1 LASSPRRRRD
11 PPSQATADRQERV
24 DKFLT
29 TALKLFAERDYA
41 AVRMQDIGRVCRVNH
56 SLIYYYFPNKLA
68 LFNAAIEH
76 LIANT
81 HGRYQRLAER
91 HFDDPVAL
99 LNDWID
105 TNIELAPAL
114 RQLVR
119 VLFEYSGPRDRSVSV
134 DAAIRRFYAQERHII
149 ASGIRQGMKL
159 GLFQRVDADEL
170 AGIVS
175 TQIDGIF
182 FGSMM
187 RPDVNF
193 REQMEKLR
201 ALLWQL
207 LGHAP
212 GRDARAPRRP
222 AARS

>member
-1 LASSPRRRRD
+1 MANSRRRRHQ
-11 PPSQATADRQERV
+11 PPTEANDARQERI
-24 DKFLT
+24 DEFLT
-29 TALKLFAERDYA
+29 IALKLFAERDYA

-81 HGRYQRLAER
+81 HASYQRLAEK
-91 HFDDPVAL
+91 HHNDPVAL

-105 TNIELAPAL
+105 TNIKLAPAL

-119 VLFEYSGPRDRSVSV
+119 VLFEYAGPRDRSVSV
-134 DAAIRRFYAQERHII
+134 DAAIKRFYAQERHII
-149 ASGIRQGMKL
+149 SSGIRQGIAL
-159 GLFQRVDADEL
+159 QLFNRIDPDEL

-187 RPDVNF
+187 RPDVNL

-201 ALLWQL
+201 GLLWQL
-207 LGHAP
+207 LGHAAG
-212 GRDARAPRRP
+212 GRSRRSPRR
-222 AARS
+222 STKS

>member
-1 LASSPRRRRD
+1 MADIRRRRYR
-11 PPSQATADRQERV
+11 PPTEANHTRQQRIDR
-24 DKFLT
+24 FLT
-29 TALKLFAERDYA
+29 IALKLFAERDYA

-68 LFNAAIEH
+68 LFNGAIEH

-81 HGRYQRLAER
+81 HASYQRLAEKHR
-91 HFDDPVAL
+91 NDPVAL

-105 TNIELAPAL
+105 TNIEMAPAL

-119 VLFEYSGPRDRSVSV
+119 VLFEYSGPRDRSLSV
-134 DAAIRRFYAQERHII
+134 DAAIKRFYAQERHII
-149 ASGIRQGMKL
+149 SSGIRQGIAL
-159 GLFQRVDADEL
+159 RLFNRVDPDQL
-170 AGIVS
+170 SGIVS

-187 RPDVNF
+187 RPDVNL

-201 ALLWQL
+201 GLLWQL
-207 LGHAP
+207 LGYAAG
-212 GRDARAPRRP
+212 GRSRGSS
-222 AARS
+222 RSSKKP